1 MSVSIFVAWAVLI
14 FTWFNKPLFKDEEKY
29 IQTNLVLTSG
39 VVGAMICHVID
50 ILFNMLT
57 K

>member
-1 MSVSIFVAWAVLI
+1 MSVSIFVAWAILI
-14 FTWFNKPLFKDEEKY
+14 FTWTNKKFFKDDDKR
-29 IQTNLVLTSG
+29 ILTNLILTSG
-39 VVGAMICHVID
+39 VIGAMIAHSID